1 MMLLAM
7 MGASW
12 GNMIESD
19 LKTIGSWFTGLPAYL
34 VQFPFGFY
42 FKLPH
47 IGGRSLKGNIC
58 MKIVDI
64 ATSKS
69 QPFLTIRHSTEGK
82 IYVNMH

>member
-58 MKIVDI
+58 MKIVDNCNI
-64 ATSKS
+64 KKS
-69 QPFLTIRHSTEGK
+69 TFFNYQTQF
-82 IYVNMH
+82 